1 MTSHSL
7 LFGLTVFAGIGCG
20 LIGGLL
26 FAFSN
31 FVMKALSR
39 QPPESGIR
47 TMLAINVLILN
58 PLFLVFFLGTAL
70 AATALVVLSVLQ
82 STHPGLPFLSA
93 GCVLYVVGVF
103 GATMAL
109 HVPRNN
115 RLAALD
121 PSTAEAARYWQSYVV
136 EWTRWNHL
144 RTAAALLAAAC
155 YMLALRQIQDALL
168 P

>member
-1 MTSHSL
+1 VTSHSL

-39 QPPESGIR
+39 QPPESAIR
-47 TMLAINVLILN
+47 TMQSINVLILN

-70 AATALVVLSVLQ
+70 AAIALVFFSALQ
-82 STHPGLPFLSA
+82 PTHPGLQILST

-115 RLAALD
+115 RLAAQD
-121 PSTAEAARYWQSYVV
+121 PSTAETARYWRSYVA
-136 EWTRWNHL
+136 EWTRWNHV

-155 YMLALRQIQDALL
+155 YMVALREIQDALL
-168 P
+168 S

>member
-31 FVMKALSR
+31 FVMRALSR

-47 TMLAINVLILN
+47 TMQAINVLILN

-70 AATALVVLSVLQ
+70 AAIALVVFSALQ
-82 STHPGLPFLSA
+82 PAHPGLSFLAA
-93 GCVLYVVGVF
+93 GGALYVVGVF

-115 RLAALD
+115 RLATQD
-121 PSTAEAARYWQSYVV
+121 PSTAEAAKYWRSYVA
-136 EWTRWNHL
+136 EWTRWNHV

-155 YMLALRQIQDALL
+155 YMVALREIQDALR